1 MKINNSS
8 TLQALKQKYSRAF
21 YIFIIIVLLCH
32 ISVFVMLLNKDSK
45 DLSSTVES
53 NTLATP
59 PARVD
64 TVSRRLPFIENRL
77 VKIQKEIQF
86 IQQALKTLPRYRDE
100 CHEK

>member
-1 MKINNSS
+1 MNIDDNA

-21 YIFIIIVLLCH
+21 YILIIIILICH
-32 ISVFVMLLNKDSK
+32 ISVFVMLLNKDSN
-45 DLSSTVES
+45 DLSSTGES

-59 PARVD
+59 PTRVD
-64 TVSRRLPFIENRL
+64 TVSRRLLSLENRL

-86 IQQALKTLPRYRDE
+86 IQQALKTFPRYRDE